1 VLSNTIV
8 TNILLIFVVS
18 LTLQTRRYQRNQIVW
33 ARVEIIGMLSLAMI
47 SSATHFTTV
56 S

>member
-1 VLSNTIV
+1 
-8 TNILLIFVVS
+8 
-18 LTLQTRRYQRNQIVW
+18 
-33 ARVEIIGMLSLAMI
+33 VEIIGMLSLAMI